1 MRLFIIHQTY
11 LIDKYMRTVDLFAG
25 CGGFSL
31 GFQQAGFDI
40 VAAFDNWQPAIDIYR
55 ENFNHPI
62 FEQDLGDVEGYKF
75 IANFA
80 PELIIGGPPCQDFS
94 SAGKRNEN
102 LGRANLT
109 KAFANIVCLVQPT
122 WFVMENVSLI
132 TRSPILI
139 NILEQFKENGYGLTS
154 TILNA
159 SYCGVP
165 QSRKRYFLIG
175 KLGGMNQNLAAILD
189 GNQSANPMTI
199 FDYLGDSLE
208 VEYYYRHPRSYQRRG
223 IFSIHEPSPT
233 VRGVNRPIPKTYQK
247 HPGDACDLNE
257 QLRPLTTIERSY
269 LQTFP
274 NTFKFK
280 GNKSDLE
287 QAIGNAVPVNLAKY
301 VADCIKES
309 IDRPVDF
316 DIQQERLLKREI
328 NKQLQVF

>member
-1 MRLFIIHQTY
+1 
-11 LIDKYMRTVDLFAG
+11 MRTVDLFAG

-55 ENFNHPI
+55 DNFTHPI
-62 FEQDLGDVEGYKF
+62 FNQDLGDPESYRSIVD
-75 IANFA
+75 FA
-80 PELIIGGPPCQDFS
+80 PELIIGGSPCQDFS
-94 SAGKRNEN
+94 SAGKRNQN

-109 KAFANIVCLVQPT
+109 RAFADIVCLVQPT

-132 TRSPILI
+132 TRSSILATV
-139 NILEQFKENGYGLTS
+139 LEQFKNSGYGLTS

-159 SYCGVP
+159 SYCEVP

-175 KLGGMNQNLAAILD
+175 KLGGMNDSLNDILCQ
-189 GNQSANPMTI
+189 NQSIDPMTI
-199 FDYLGDSLE
+199 FDYLGNSLE
-208 VEYYYRHPRSYQRRG
+208 IEYYYRHPRSYQRRG

-233 VRGVNRPIPKTYQK
+233 IRGVNRPIPKTYQK

-274 NTFKFK
+274 KTFKFK
-280 GNKSDLE
+280 GSKSDLE

-301 VADCIKES
+301 VANCIKES
-309 IDRPVDF
+309 IDCDAL
-316 DIQQERLLKREI
+316 QERLEQAT
-328 NKQLQVF
+328 NKQLQLF

>member
-1 MRLFIIHQTY
+1 
-11 LIDKYMRTVDLFAG
+11 MRTVDLFAG

-55 ENFNHPI
+55 DNFTHPI
-62 FEQDLGDVEGYKF
+62 FDRDLGDPEGYRS
-75 IANFA
+75 IADFA

-109 KAFANIVCLVQPT
+109 RAFADIVCLVQPT

-132 TRSPILI
+132 TRSPILATV
-139 NILEQFKENGYGLTS
+139 LEQFKENGYGLTS
-154 TILNA
+154 TIINA

-175 KLGGMNQNLAAILD
+175 KLGGMNENMDDILRE
-189 GNQSANPMTI
+189 NQSIDPMTI

-208 VEYYYRHPRSYQRRG
+208 IEYYYRHPRSYQRRG

-247 HPGDACDLNE
+247 HSGDACDLNE

-274 NTFKFK
+274 KTFKFK
-280 GNKSDLE
+280 GSKSDLE

-301 VADCIKES
+301 VANSIKES
-309 IDRPVDF
+309 VNF
-316 DIQQERLLKREI
+316 DAVQEKIEQQEKVNDR
-328 NKQLQVF
+328 QLQLF

>member
-1 MRLFIIHQTY
+1 
-11 LIDKYMRTVDLFAG
+11 MRTVDLFSG

-55 ENFNHPI
+55 DNFTHPI
-62 FEQDLGDVEGYKF
+62 FNQDLGDPESYRSIVDF
-75 IANFA
+75 T

-109 KAFANIVCLVQPT
+109 RAFADIVCLVQPT

-132 TRSPILI
+132 KRSPILATV
-139 NILEQFKENGYGLTS
+139 LEQFKNSGYGLTS

-175 KLGGMNQNLAAILD
+175 KLGRIDNIIDTILHQ
-189 GNQSANPMTI
+189 NQSDRPTTI
-199 FDYLGDSLE
+199 FDYLGNILE
-208 VEYYYRHPRSYQRRG
+208 LEYYYRHPRSYQRRG

-233 VRGVNRPIPKTYQK
+233 VRGVNRPIPRTYQK

-274 NTFKFK
+274 KTFKFK
-280 GNKSDLE
+280 GSKSDLE

-301 VADCIKES
+301 VANCIKES
-309 IDRPVDF
+309 IDCDAL
-316 DIQQERLLKREI
+316 QERLQQAT
-328 NKQLQVF
+328 NKQLQLF

>member
-1 MRLFIIHQTY
+1 
-11 LIDKYMRTVDLFAG
+11 MRTVDLFAG

-31 GFQQAGFDI
+31 GFQQAGFDL

-55 ENFNHPI
+55 DNFNHPI
-62 FEQDLGDVEGYKF
+62 FEQDLGDVEGYRS
-75 IANFA
+75 IVNFA

-109 KAFANIVCLVQPT
+109 KAFANIVCLV
-122 WFVMENVSLI
+122 
-132 TRSPILI
+132 
-139 NILEQFKENGYGLTS
+139 
-154 TILNA
+154 
-159 SYCGVP
+159 
-165 QSRKRYFLIG
+165 
-175 KLGGMNQNLAAILD
+175 KL
-189 GNQSANPMTI
+189 
-199 FDYLGDSLE
+199 
-208 VEYYYRHPRSYQRRG
+208 EYYYRHPRSYQRRW

-247 HPGDACDLNE
+247 HSGDACDLNE
-257 QLRPLTTIERSY
+257 KLRPLTTIERSY

-274 NTFKFK
+274 KTFKFK

-309 IDRPVDF
+309 IDRSVGF
-316 DIQQERLLKREI
+316 DIPQEQLAKREM
-328 NKQLQVF
+328 NRQLQLF

>member
-1 MRLFIIHQTY
+1 
-11 LIDKYMRTVDLFAG
+11 MRTVDLFAG

-31 GFQQAGFDI
+31 GFQQAGFNI
-40 VAAFDNWQPAIDIYR
+40 VAAFDHWQPAIDIYR
-55 ENFNHPI
+55 DNFNHPI
-62 FEQDLGDVEGYKF
+62 FNQDLGDVEGYRS

-132 TRSPILI
+132 TRSPILT

-175 KLGGMNQNLAAILD
+175 KLGGMDEDLATILD
-189 GNQSANPMTI
+189 RNQSANSMTI
-199 FDYLGDSLE
+199 FDYLGDSLD

-247 HPGDACDLNE
+247 HSGDACDLNE
-257 QLRPLTTIERSY
+257 KLRPLTTIERSY

-274 NTFKFK
+274 KTFKFK

-316 DIQQERLLKREI
+316 DIPQAQLRQQAMDR
-328 NKQLQVF
+328 QLQVF

>member
-1 MRLFIIHQTY
+1 
-11 LIDKYMRTVDLFAG
+11 MRTVDLFAG

-40 VAAFDNWQPAIDIYR
+40 VAAFDNWRPAIDIYR
-55 ENFNHPI
+55 DNFNHPI
-62 FEQDLGDVEGYKF
+62 FNQDLGNSEGYRS
-75 IANFA
+75 IVDFA

-109 KAFANIVCLVQPT
+109 RAFADIVCLVQPT

-132 TRSPILI
+132 TRSPILATV
-139 NILEQFKENGYGLTS
+139 LEQFKNSGYGLTS

-175 KLGGMNQNLAAILD
+175 KLGGMNNNLDAILRQ
-189 GNQSANPMTI
+189 NQSDNPTTI

-208 VEYYYRHPRSYQRRG
+208 LEYYYRHPRSYQRRG
-223 IFSIHEPSPT
+223 VFSIHEPSPT

-274 NTFKFK
+274 KTFKFK
-280 GNKSDLE
+280 GSKSDLE

-301 VADCIKES
+301 VANCVKES
-309 IDRPVDF
+309 IDRDAF
-316 DIQQERLLKREI
+316 QERLQQAT
-328 NKQLQVF
+328 NKQLQLF

>member
-1 MRLFIIHQTY
+1 
-11 LIDKYMRTVDLFAG
+11 MRTVDLFAG

-55 ENFNHPI
+55 DNFTHPI
-62 FEQDLGDVEGYKF
+62 FNQDLGDPEGYRL
-75 IANFA
+75 IVDFA

-94 SAGKRNEN
+94 SAGKRNESVS
-102 LGRANLT
+102 RANLT
-109 KAFANIVCLVQPT
+109 RAFADIVCLSQPS

-132 TRSPILI
+132 TRSPILATV
-139 NILEQFKENGYGLTS
+139 LEQFKENGYGLTS

-175 KLGGMNQNLAAILD
+175 KLGGMNENMDDILRK
-189 GNQSANPMTI
+189 NQSIDPMTI

-208 VEYYYRHPRSYQRRG
+208 LEYYYRHPRSYQRRG

-247 HPGDACDLNE
+247 HPGDACNLSE

-274 NTFKFK
+274 KTFKFK
-280 GNKSDLE
+280 GSKSDLE

-301 VADCIKES
+301 VANCIKES
-309 IDRPVDF
+309 IDF
-316 DIQQERLLKREI
+316 DTALERLQQQANISDR
-328 NKQLQVF
+328 QLQLF

>member
-1 MRLFIIHQTY
+1 
-11 LIDKYMRTVDLFAG
+11 MRTVDLFAG
-25 CGGFSL
+25 CGGLSL
-31 GFQQAGFDI
+31 GFKQAGFDI
-40 VAAFDNWQPAIDIYR
+40 VAAFDNWQSAIDIYKD
-55 ENFNHPI
+55 NFTHPI
-62 FEQDLGDVEGYKF
+62 FNQDLGDSEGYRS
-75 IANFA
+75 IADFA

-109 KAFANIVCLVQPT
+109 RAFADIVCLVQPT
-122 WFVMENVSLI
+122 CFVMENVSLI
-132 TRSPILI
+132 TRSPILATV
-139 NILEQFKENGYGLTS
+139 LEQFKENGYGLIS

-165 QSRKRYFLIG
+165 QSRKRYFLMG
-175 KLGGMNQNLAAILD
+175 KLGGMNENIDDILRK
-189 GNQSANPMTI
+189 NQSINPMTI

-208 VEYYYRHPRSYQRRG
+208 LEYYYRHPRSYQRRG

-257 QLRPLTTIERSY
+257 QLRPLNTIERSY

-274 NTFKFK
+274 KTFKFK
-280 GNKSDLE
+280 GSKSDLE

-301 VADCIKES
+301 VANCIKEIIES
-309 IDRPVDF
+309 PVNCDAVEKGFQQVNVNDR
-316 DIQQERLLKREI
+316 
-328 NKQLQVF
+328 QLQLF

>member
-1 MRLFIIHQTY
+1 
-11 LIDKYMRTVDLFAG
+11 MRTVDLFAG

-31 GFQQAGFDI
+31 GFEQAGFDI

-55 ENFNHPI
+55 DNFTHPI
-62 FEQDLGDVEGYKF
+62 FNQDLGDPEGYRS
-75 IANFA
+75 IADFA

-109 KAFANIVCLVQPT
+109 RAFADIVCLVQPT

-132 TRSPILI
+132 TRSPILATV
-139 NILEQFKENGYGLTS
+139 LEQLKQNGYGLTS
-154 TILNA
+154 TIINA

-165 QSRKRYFLIG
+165 QSRKRYFLMG
-175 KLGGMNQNLAAILD
+175 KLGGMNENMDDILRK
-189 GNQSANPMTI
+189 NQSIDPMTI
-199 FDYLGDSLE
+199 FDCLGDSLE
-208 VEYYYRHPRSYQRRG
+208 LEYYYRHPRSYQRRG

-247 HPGDACDLNE
+247 HPGDACDLN
-257 QLRPLTTIERSY
+257 QHLRPLTTIERSY

-274 NTFKFK
+274 KTFKFK
-280 GNKSDLE
+280 GSKSDLE

-301 VADCIKES
+301 VATSIKES
-309 IDRPVDF
+309 VNFDAMQDRL
-316 DIQQERLLKREI
+316 QQQANVNDR
-328 NKQLQVF
+328 QLQLF

>member
-1 MRLFIIHQTY
+1 
-11 LIDKYMRTVDLFAG
+11 MRTVDLFAG

-40 VAAFDNWQPAIDIYR
+40 IAAFDNWQPAIDIYR
-55 ENFNHPI
+55 DNFTHPI
-62 FEQDLGDVEGYKF
+62 FNQDLGDPEAYRS
-75 IANFA
+75 IADFA
-80 PELIIGGPPCQDFS
+80 PKLIIGGPPCQDFS

-109 KAFANIVCLVQPT
+109 RAFANIVCLVQPT

-132 TRSPILI
+132 TRSPILATV
-139 NILEQFKENGYGLTS
+139 LEQFKENGYGLTS

-175 KLGGMNQNLAAILD
+175 KLGGMNENMDDILRK
-189 GNQSANPMTI
+189 NQSIDPMTI

-208 VEYYYRHPRSYQRRG
+208 LEYYYRHPRSYQRRG

-257 QLRPLTTIERSY
+257 QLRPLTMSERSY

-274 NTFKFK
+274 KTFKFK
-280 GNKSDLE
+280 GSKSDLE

-301 VADCIKES
+301 VATSIKES
-309 IDRPVDF
+309 VNF
-316 DIQQERLLKREI
+316 DTVQERQQQQAKVNDR
-328 NKQLQVF
+328 QLQLF

>member
-1 MRLFIIHQTY
+1 
-11 LIDKYMRTVDLFAG
+11 MRTVDLFAG

-31 GFQQAGFDI
+31 GFQQAGFDL

-55 ENFNHPI
+55 DNFNHPI
-62 FEQDLGDVEGYKF
+62 FEQDLGDAEGYRS
-75 IANFA
+75 ISNFA

-132 TRSPILI
+132 TRSPILT
-139 NILEQFKENGYGLTS
+139 NVLEQFKENGYGLTS
-154 TILNA
+154 AILNA

-175 KLGGMNQNLAAILD
+175 KLGRMNQNLAAILD
-189 GNQSANPMTI
+189 GNQSANPMKI
-199 FDYLGDSLE
+199 FDYLGDSLD

-247 HPGDACDLNE
+247 HSGDACDLNE
-257 QLRPLTTIERSY
+257 ELRPLTTIERSY

-309 IDRPVDF
+309 IDLAMDF
-316 DIQQERLLKREI
+316 DIPQERLLKQEI

>member
-1 MRLFIIHQTY
+1 
-11 LIDKYMRTVDLFAG
+11 MRTVDLFAG

-31 GFQQAGFDI
+31 GLQQAGFDI

-55 ENFNHPI
+55 DNFTHSI
-62 FEQDLGDVEGYKF
+62 FNQDLGDLNGYRS
-75 IANFA
+75 IVDFA
-80 PELIIGGPPCQDFS
+80 PELIVGGPPCQDFS

-109 KAFANIVCLVQPT
+109 KAFSDIVCLAQPT

-132 TRSPILI
+132 TRSPILATV
-139 NILEQFKENGYGLTS
+139 LEQFKNSGYGLTS

-175 KLGGMNQNLAAILD
+175 KLGGMNKKLD
-189 GNQSANPMTI
+189 DIFSQNQSIDPMTI

-208 VEYYYRHPRSYQRRG
+208 IEYYYRHPRSYQRRG
-223 IFSIHEPSPT
+223 VFSIHEPSPT

-257 QLRPLTTIERSY
+257 HLRPLTTIERSY

-274 NTFKFK
+274 KTFKFK
-280 GNKSDLE
+280 GSKSDLE
-287 QAIGNAVPVNLAKY
+287 QVIGNAVPVNLAKY
-301 VADCIKES
+301 VATCIMKS
-309 IDRPVDF
+309 IDNSVNF
-316 DIQQERLLKREI
+316 DISQQEVAQLSRDR
-328 NKQLQVF
+328 QLQLF

>member
-1 MRLFIIHQTY
+1 
-11 LIDKYMRTVDLFAG
+11 MRTVDLFAG

-31 GFQQAGFDI
+31 GFQQVGFDI

-55 ENFNHPI
+55 DNFTHPI
-62 FEQDLGDVEGYKF
+62 FNQDLGDPDGYRSIVDF
-75 IANFA
+75 S

-109 KAFANIVCLVQPT
+109 RAFADIVCLVQPT

-132 TRSPILI
+132 TRSPILATV
-139 NILEQFKENGYGLTS
+139 LEQFKKNGYELTS
-154 TILNA
+154 IILNA

-175 KLGGMNQNLAAILD
+175 KLGRMNENMDNILSK
-189 GNQSANPMTI
+189 NQSIDPMTI
-199 FDYLGDSLE
+199 FNYLGDSLE

-274 NTFKFK
+274 KTFKFK
-280 GNKSDLE
+280 GSKSDLE

-301 VADCIKES
+301 VANCIKES
-309 IDRPVDF
+309 IGHDALQESL
-316 DIQQERLLKREI
+316 QQAT
-328 NKQLQVF
+328 NKQLQLF

>member
-1 MRLFIIHQTY
+1 
-11 LIDKYMRTVDLFAG
+11 MRTVDLFAG

-31 GFQQAGFDI
+31 GFQEAGFDI
-40 VAAFDNWQPAIDIYR
+40 VAAFDNWQPVIDIYR
-55 ENFNHPI
+55 DNFTHPI
-62 FEQDLGDVEGYKF
+62 FNQDLGDPEGYRS
-75 IANFA
+75 IADFA

-109 KAFANIVCLVQPT
+109 RAFADIVCLVQPT

-132 TRSPILI
+132 TRSPILATV
-139 NILEQFKENGYGLTS
+139 LEQFKENGYGLIS

-175 KLGGMNQNLAAILD
+175 KLGGMNKNMDDILRK
-189 GNQSANPMTI
+189 NQSIDPMTI

-208 VEYYYRHPRSYQRRG
+208 LKYYYRHPRSYQRRG

-247 HPGDACDLNE
+247 HPGDACDLNKK
-257 QLRPLTTIERSY
+257 LRPLTTIERSY
-269 LQTFP
+269 LQTFTK
-274 NTFKFK
+274 TFKFK
-280 GNKSDLE
+280 GSKSDLE

-301 VADCIKES
+301 VANSIKES
-309 IDRPVDF
+309 ANF
-316 DIQQERLLKREI
+316 DAVQERLEQQKKVNDR
-328 NKQLQVF
+328 QLQLF

>member
-1 MRLFIIHQTY
+1 
-11 LIDKYMRTVDLFAG
+11 MRTVDLFAG

-31 GFQQAGFDI
+31 GFQQAGFDL

-55 ENFNHPI
+55 DNFTHPI
-62 FEQDLGDVEGYKF
+62 FDRDLEDPEGYRS
-75 IANFA
+75 IINFA

-102 LGRANLT
+102 LSRANLT
-109 KAFANIVCLVQPT
+109 RAFADIVCLVQPT

-132 TRSPILI
+132 TRSPILAPV
-139 NILEQFKENGYGLTS
+139 LEQFINSGYGLTS

-159 SYCGVP
+159 SCCGVP

-175 KLGGMNQNLAAILD
+175 KLGGMNNNLD
-189 GNQSANPMTI
+189 GILRENQSDNPMTI
-199 FDYLGDSLE
+199 FDYLGNSLE
-208 VEYYYRHPRSYQRRG
+208 IEYYYRHPRSYQRRG

-274 NTFKFK
+274 KTFKFK
-280 GNKSDLE
+280 GSKSDLE

-301 VADCIKES
+301 IANCIKES
-309 IDRPVDF
+309 RTTPSF
-316 DIQQERLLKREI
+316 NYAPAQTTSGNLR
-328 NKQLQVF
+328 

>member
-1 MRLFIIHQTY
+1 
-11 LIDKYMRTVDLFAG
+11 MRTVDLFAG

-55 ENFNHPI
+55 DNFTHPI
-62 FEQDLGDVEGYKF
+62 FNQDLGDPDGYRSISDF
-75 IANFA
+75 S

-94 SAGKRNEN
+94 SAGKRNESVS
-102 LGRANLT
+102 RANLT
-109 KAFANIVCLVQPT
+109 RAFADIVCLVQPT

-132 TRSPILI
+132 TRSPLLATV
-139 NILEQFKENGYGLTS
+139 LEQFKENGYGLTS

-175 KLGGMNQNLAAILD
+175 KLGGMNENMDDILRK
-189 GNQSANPMTI
+189 NQSIDPMTI

-208 VEYYYRHPRSYQRRG
+208 LEYYYRHPRSYQRRG

-247 HPGDACDLNE
+247 HPGDACDLN
-257 QLRPLTTIERSY
+257 QHLRPLTTIERSY

-274 NTFKFK
+274 KTFKFK
-280 GNKSDLE
+280 GSKSDLE

-301 VADCIKES
+301 VATSIKES
-309 IDRPVDF
+309 VNF
-316 DIQQERLLKREI
+316 DTVQERQQQQAKVNDR
-328 NKQLQVF
+328 QLQLF